1 MDISLKPLYVDNGA
15 ERVDIHLIWF
25 PVKWHSWLIMISDT
39 RYETLLYMGL
49 CFILCKKAK

>member
-25 PVKWHSWLIMISDT
+25 PVKWLIMISDT
-39 RYETLLYMGL
+39 RYETLLYMRL
-49 CFILCKKAK
+49 RFILCKKPK

>member
-1 MDISLKPLYVDNGA
+1 MDMSLKPLYVDNGA

-25 PVKWHSWLIMISDT
+25 PIKWHSWLIMISDT
-39 RYETLLYMGL
+39 RYETLLYMRL

>member
-25 PVKWHSWLIMISDT
+25 PVKWDD
-39 RYETLLYMGL
+39 
-49 CFILCKKAK
+49 